1 MATQRTLLLLRHA
14 KSDWSTDRPDERRPL
29 SKRGRRD
36 ASAAGRWLAEHAPPL
51 DLVVC
56 STAVRARRTWAL
68 ATAELDPAPNVVR
81 DERLYAATATGLL
94 AVVHAMPEAAGAV
107 LLVAHDP
114 GLSDLVELLTGEQ
127 RAMKTSSIAVLTWPG
142 EWADAA
148 PDCAAE
154 TAFATPRG

>member
-36 ASAAGRWLAEHAPPL
+36 APAAGRWLAEHAPPL

-68 ATAELDPAPNVVR
+68 ASAELNPAPNVQR
-81 DERLYAATATGLL
+81 DERLYAASATGLL
-94 AVVHAMPEAAGAV
+94 TVVHGLPDAAGAV
-107 LLVAHDP
+107 LLVAHNP
-114 GLSDLVELLTGEQ
+114 GLSDLVELLTGE
-127 RAMKTSSIAVLTWPG
+127 AHELKTASIAVLTWPD

-148 PDCAAE
+148 PGKATAA
-154 TAFATPRG
+154 AFASPRG

>member
-14 KSDWSTDRPDERRPL
+14 KSDWSTDRPDARRPL

-36 ASAAGRWLAEHAPPL
+36 APAAGRWLAEHAPPL

-68 ATAELDPAPNVVR
+68 ASAALNPAPNVLR

-94 AVVHAMPEAAGAV
+94 AVVHALPGAAGAV
-107 LLVAHDP
+107 LLVAHNP
-114 GLSDLVELLTGEQ
+114 GLSDLVELLTGQPREL
-127 RAMKTSSIAVLTWPG
+127 KTSAIAVLTWPG

-148 PDCAAE
+148 PAGATE
-154 TAFATPRG
+154 TAFAAPRG